1 MRLLHWCMLGG
12 TVLLLMCE
20 VAISQLCK
28 SLITLVDGFHTLF
41 LLMHM
46 ALPLHQT
53 AIKSLISSLDSS
65 ASPPPVSSSSPDS
78 SITSPAAIQTNTE
91 ASTIPDQSKHEAA
104 TLVNHTSPPGAPACG
119 LSYPSS
125 RILAVG
131 AFISAL
137 LLASLCTSYLMEIV
151 NFCLDPHP
159 VQRPLLLVVVGAA
172 SLFHKMLVFWLNWD
186 QLQDER
192 LVGSRQLETKSH
204 IQVNHEALAEEESIG
219 REESQDIGQSLVL
232 SAVDDSLHSGAFVL
246 CNPGPSRAPDT
257 DFQTPHQQPEV
268 HLHDCEEGSGAEDLK
283 AFKCESS
290 STDVTERQKYNIC
303 WGHIDSQN
311 ASKTSPTCKSSRH
324 TERPEASRQR
334 PVCLPSFVFAIRGL
348 FTSLLALINSL
359 VMLLIAPR
367 FLHSSG
373 ACNVL
378 VYLDPGLSLLAVI
391 TLLATTLPQVYRYG
405 LLLLQASPPQ
415 ICVSDLGRKIASV
428 PGVQAVHDLHIWQ
441 LTESLLVASVHVHC
455 YAGLPAHRCADLL
468 SGVTKVLQSVGVTCC
483 TVQPEFASCSGFSA
497 GGSSDA
503 SLVIHREDP
512 SPPPP
517 LACSLACGKA
527 CAGSMC
533 CSLLKEETRNLL
545 APPSGETREE
555 PQTLVIE
562 NTFL

>member
-1 MRLLHWCMLGG
+1 MKLLDWCMLGG

-20 VAISQLCK
+20 VAVSQLCK

-46 ALPLHQT
+46 TLPLHQT
-53 AIKSLISSLDSS
+53 TIKSLISSLDSS
-65 ASPPPVSSSSPDS
+65 ASPPPAS
-78 SITSPAAIQTNTE
+78 SITSPPATQTNTE
-91 ASTIPDQSKHEAA
+91 ASTTPDETKHETA
-104 TLVNHTSPPGAPACG
+104 TLFNHTSPPGAPACG

-125 RILAVG
+125 RIPAVG

-151 NFCLDPHP
+151 SFCLDPHP
-159 VQRPLLLVVVGAA
+159 VQRPLLLLVVGAA
-172 SLFHKMLVFWLNWD
+172 GLLHKMLVFGLNWD
-186 QLQDER
+186 QLQDEK
-192 LVGSRQLETKSH
+192 LVGSRQLETESH
-204 IQVNHEALAEEESIG
+204 IQVNREALAEEESIG
-219 REESQDIGQSLVL
+219 REESQDISQSQVV

-246 CNPGPSRAPDT
+246 CNPGTSSAPDT

-268 HLHDCEEGSGAEDLK
+268 RLHDCEEGSGAEDLK
-283 AFKCESS
+283 ACKCESS
-290 STDVTERQKYNIC
+290 STDVTERRKYNIC
-303 WGHIDSQN
+303 QGHVDSQKQPN
-311 ASKTSPTCKSSRH
+311 TSPTCKSSRH
-324 TERPEASRQR
+324 TERPEPSRQW
-334 PVCLPSFVFAIRGL
+334 PVCLLTLVFAIRGL
-348 FTSLLALINSL
+348 FTALLALINSL
-359 VMLLIAPR
+359 VMLLMAPQ

-373 ACNVL
+373 ACSVL

-391 TLLATTLPQVYRYG
+391 TLIATALPQVYRYG

-455 YAGLPAHRCADLL
+455 YAGLPAHRCADLT
-468 SGVTKVLQSVGVTCC
+468 SRVTKVLQSVGVTCC

-503 SLVIHREDP
+503 SPVVHREDP

-517 LACSLACGKA
+517 LACSLACRKA
-527 CAGSMC
+527 CAGNMC
-533 CSLLKEETRNLL
+533 CSLLEEETRNLL
-545 APPSGETREE
+545 APPSEETREE